1 MRISDWSSDVCSS
14 DLVETVRQLAAR
26 KVGSVVIFSAG
37 FAEGGE
43 EGLAQQREIARIA
56 SEHAMVIE
64 GPNCLGCVNYI
75 DGVPLTFVETEAK
88 APRCERSVA
97 IVSQRGAMAAV
108 RATMLPSRDT
118 DGRYT
123 RQCVVSGTRW

>member
-56 SEHAMVIE
+56 TEHAMVIE

-75 DGVPLTFVETEAK
+75 DGIPLTFVETQAR
-88 APRCERSVA
+88 APRGKRSVA
-97 IVSQRGAMAAV
+97 IVSHSGAMAAV
-108 RATMLPSRDT
+108 LATILLARKSV
-118 DGRYT
+118 G
-123 RQCVVSGTRW
+123 